1 VGLYVPL
8 VDGYVVPDD
17 PVLLVGTNNQSK
29 IPLLIGHNA
38 DEGLFSARDFTVADG
53 KILGIAATPSV
64 RTSVT
69 IDGTGKTA
77 LPGLIDVHVHM
88 LVGITEADTRRFI
101 ENALKEK
108 AAGLPAT
115 RGDGGGVGYGAVSTS
130 NTRVENS
137 SRWSSDKASDSQA
150 TSLLPVMSTSSC
162 LIPRCGP
169 HDLYRRCH
177 FAIITALLFR

>member
-1 VGLYVPL
+1 MLVVLALGLVSVAVAQQPTRL
-8 VDGYVVPDD
+8 VIANLRVFTGARV
-17 PVLLVGTNNQSK
+17 
-29 IPLLIGHNA
+29 I
-38 DEGLFSARDFTVADG
+38 EGATIAVADG
-53 KILGIAATPSV
+53 KIIGIAATPSV
-64 RTSVT
+64 RASVT

-115 RGDGGGVGYGAVSTS
+115 RGDGGGVSYGAVSTS
-130 NTRVENS
+130 NTGVENS

-150 TSLLPVMSTSSC
+150 TSLLPVIST
-162 LIPRCGP
+162 
-169 HDLYRRCH
+169 
-177 FAIITALLFR
+177 TAPV